1 MNDVPL
7 REYLESL
14 LDVKFEALGR
24 ALEVAQLE
32 LDRRLGQLNELHTV
46 MLEDRHQ
53 FVTNE
58 KVEMLLGR
66 AEGTHTEFAT
76 RLDSLEKMKEW
87 VGTAEDPPGSNNIFV
102 TRWYMDRPGG
112 YTSAS
117 KGPPYCMMTVSKAYR
132 DVGAHWFTTLRT
144 GDRWAYVPTFLNDA
158 RAGRYDLSLT
168 REPRPG
174 DPVLFDWDGGVPDHV
189 GLFEAW
195 IVKGST
201 FISVE
206 GNTRDGIFRRDN
218 ARFPARSM
226 GDVEAFVHVG
236 R

>member
-76 RLDSLEKMKEW
+76 RLDSLEKW
-87 VGTAEDPPGSNNIFV
+87 RSRI
-102 TRWYMDRPGG
+102 YGG
-112 YTSAS
+112 AI
-117 KGPPYCMMTVSKAYR
+117 V
-132 DVGAHWFTTLRT
+132 
-144 GDRWAYVPTFLNDA
+144 
-158 RAGRYDLSLT
+158 AGLGFALVNA
-168 REPRPG
+168 G
-174 DPVLFDWDGGVPDHV
+174 LAVLIKY
-189 GLFEAW
+189 L
-195 IVKGST
+195 
-201 FISVE
+201 
-206 GNTRDGIFRRDN
+206 
-218 ARFPARSM
+218 
-226 GDVEAFVHVG
+226 
-236 R
+236 